1 MDFEDTA
8 EEAKFR
14 SRVRA
19 FLDANAKRKDSSV
32 VAGYR
37 AGHDRPHALDE
48 AKAWQAKKF
57 EAGYAGITLPKEWGG
72 QGGTAIQQVI
82 FDQEEQ
88 NYQVPRGFF
97 DIGIGMC
104 VPTIGTWGTQPQ
116 RDRHIPATLSAT
128 EVWCQLFSE
137 PAGGSDLA
145 ALRTRA
151 VRDGDEWVVN
161 GSKIWTSGA
170 HYSDWGILVTRT
182 DPNVPK
188 HDGLTFFFL
197 SMKTPGVE
205 IRPIR
210 QMSGAANF
218 NEVFFTDVRIP
229 DSQRLG
235 PVGAGWKV
243 SITTLMNERF
253 TVGGLGPDAS
263 DLLELARHVELED
276 GPAIKNKAVR
286 DKIADWYL
294 KHQGLKYTRFRTM
307 TALSK
312 GATPGPE
319 ASIGKLVSAP
329 AMQDLAAY
337 ALDLLGMSGSLIE
350 ADMPMKDTFQQ
361 AVLYSP
367 ALRIAGGT
375 DEVMRNIIAERVL
388 KLPQDARVDK
398 GIPFKDV
405 PTGPR

>member
-14 SRVRA
+14 SNVRA
-19 FLDANAKRKDSSV
+19 FLDANAKRKDPNV

-37 AGHDRPHALDE
+37 AGHDRPQALDE
-48 AKAWQAKKF
+48 AKAWQGKKF
-57 EAGYAGITLPKEWGG
+57 KAGYAGITLPREWGG

-104 VPTIGTWGTQPQ
+104 VPTIGTWGTQAQ

-197 SMKTPGVE
+197 SMKSPG
-205 IRPIR
+205 I
-210 QMSGAANF
+210 
-218 NEVFFTDVRIP
+218 
-229 DSQRLG
+229 
-235 PVGAGWKV
+235 
-243 SITTLMNERF
+243 
-253 TVGGLGPDAS
+253 
-263 DLLELARHVELED
+263 
-276 GPAIKNKAVR
+276 
-286 DKIADWYL
+286 
-294 KHQGLKYTRFRTM
+294 
-307 TALSK
+307 
-312 GATPGPE
+312 
-319 ASIGKLVSAP
+319 
-329 AMQDLAAY
+329 
-337 ALDLLGMSGSLIE
+337 
-350 ADMPMKDTFQQ
+350 
-361 AVLYSP
+361 
-367 ALRIAGGT
+367 
-375 DEVMRNIIAERVL
+375 
-388 KLPQDARVDK
+388 
-398 GIPFKDV
+398 
-405 PTGPR
+405 